1 MSNKLS
7 LSVILPIKSS
17 KTKDFNA
24 FFDKAI
30 ASLEKQETDFDELV
44 HHRISV
50 PGYLERSKATLIRP
64 AHWEMYSDSFPT
76 EEKQITELIGTGAR
90 GSYKF
95 NTFRPSE
102 ITEMNFDVG
111 CHMAHPTGNV
121 IIDDYWPSATVYT
134 PETEDAIMTLH
145 YYHR

>member
-44 HHRISV
+44 IVHTK
-50 PGYLERSKATLIRP
+50 E
-64 AHWEMYSDSFPT
+64 DS
-76 EEKQITELIGTGAR
+76 LV
-90 GSYKF
+90 KF
-95 NTFRPSE
+95 
-102 ITEMNFDVG
+102 
-111 CHMAHPTGNV
+111 
-121 IIDDYWPSATVYT
+121 
-134 PETEDAIMTLH
+134 
-145 YYHR
+145 